1 MGKIIVTTLQ
11 LLRRQKLP
19 RGCDSRREA
28 TKSAK
33 PNYTLHI
40 LVILAQLQL
49 LLQELHHLHQRGP
62 ASSEPK
68 PSPRNTKDTTKQQC
82 PGHDPLEGDCVGLE
96 KQPLSQSAS
105 SALSQTSSAGTQT
118 RGTMSCLDIKSFHG
132 ALLSTSKGNGS
143 RDNMLERCSEARGVF
158 ATTPPF
164 LRCFAATCMTSEAS
178 HFLGQSVAACSK
190 WHMSKAKSI
199 NPWRTLSESPQYR
212 WHAMRE
218 YCYDFK
224 NVTTS

>member
-1 MGKIIVTTLQ
+1 MLFCRCTPSLQDHGATCVFSSTSRHPFSVRCWHVQELTRTSSLWDQRALRTAKMGKMIVTTLQ

-105 SALSQTSSAGTQT
+105 FRAKPDFFGGDPDPWNNVVLGYKILPRSLAVHVQRQWVAGQ
-118 RGTMSCLDIKSFHG
+118 
-132 ALLSTSKGNGS
+132 
-143 RDNMLERCSEARGVF
+143 
-158 ATTPPF
+158 
-164 LRCFAATCMTSEAS
+164 
-178 HFLGQSVAACSK
+178 
-190 WHMSKAKSI
+190 
-199 NPWRTLSESPQYR
+199 
-212 WHAMRE
+212 HA
-218 YCYDFK
+218 
-224 NVTTS
+224 